1 MIIEVDKSFTKDF
14 EKLRDISLRENI
26 IKVIDSLEEQDDLSN
41 VTSVKSIK
49 WFKNYYRI
57 RTWDYRIGFKMKDKK
72 LILIRIR
79 HRKDIYKIFP

>member
-1 MIIEVDKSFTKDF
+1 MIIEVDKSFSKDF

-26 IKVIDSLEEQDDLSN
+26 IKVIDTLEKGNDLSHI
-41 VTSVKSIK
+41 TSIKSIK
-49 WFKNYYRI
+49 WFKNYFRI
-57 RTWDYRIGFKMKDKK
+57 RIWDYRIGFKINNKK